1 MNEFWIKVFGWAIYV
16 IVSAVAILLVGYVV
30 LVALMF
36 LYKSNPEGLSGLGM
50 FLHYVTG
57 STL

>member
-1 MNEFWIKVFGWAIYV
+1 MNEFWVQVFAWAIYV
-16 IVSAVAILLVGYVV
+16 IISAVAILLVGWVV
-30 LVALMF
+30 LVALML
-36 LYKSNPEGLSGLGM
+36 LYKSNPEDLSGLGM

>member
-1 MNEFWIKVFGWAIYV
+1 MNEFWIQILAVAIYV

>member
-1 MNEFWIKVFGWAIYV
+1 MNEFWIQILAVAIYV

-30 LVALMF
+30 LVALML
-36 LYKSNPEGLSGLGM
+36 LYKSNPEDLSGLGM

>member
-1 MNEFWIKVFGWAIYV
+1 MNEFWIQILAVAIYF
-16 IVSAVAILLVGYVV
+16 IVSVIAILLVGWVI
-30 LVALMF
+30 LFALML